1 MPQKEA
7 LQALNEIEIHGRL
20 SKCPYIVKYLDSFI
34 SEENKVN
41 IVMEFCQGGDLQC
54 MLRTRRQNN
63 RQLPE
68 MTILRYFLQMCLAI
82 ESLHYRGLL
91 HRDLKAQNIFL
102 TSK

>member
-63 RQLPE
+63 R
-68 MTILRYFLQMCLAI
+68 
-82 ESLHYRGLL
+82 
-91 HRDLKAQNIFL
+91 
-102 TSK
+102 